1 MQLVFKLAQHYRDEL
16 LMRSLINYLGCGTV
30 NVQDKAVE
38 YRISKLDD
46 LNNKLIPIFQKFPIQ
61 GVKLLDYFDFI
72 SVLQLMN
79 KNYHL
84 TEEGLNQIRKIKEGM
99 NKSRK

>member
-1 MQLVFKLAQHYRDEL
+1 MQLVFKLVQHSRDEQ
-16 LMRSLINYLGCGTV
+16 MMKSLIDYLDCGTV
-30 NVQDKAVE
+30 NVHNKAVE

-61 GVKLLDYFDFI
+61 GIKLLDYFDFL

-84 TEEGLNQIRKIKEGM
+84 AEEGLNQI
-99 NKSRK
+99 